1 MATHVQEQEAQTS
14 PPSTDLDLPAPT
26 VLRGVPWSTYVRL
39 RDEPRNY
46 GLRMT
51 YYDGTLEIMS
61 PEYIHEASSE
71 RLGSLVR
78 AAAKHSNL
86 AYIAAGSTTF
96 RLPGQRKRKGH
107 GKEPDRCFY
116 IASVPRIRGKK
127 NLDFPADPPP
137 DLWIEVDN
145 RGSSRGRLPVYARLG
160 VPEVW
165 RYDARKNTLWF
176 GRRAGETYEAI
187 EHSLCLPILTPAR
200 TLEAL
205 ALGEGLADSEW
216 EDRLVA
222 WLGKLP
228 AGGPRGERGA

>member
-1 MATHVQEQEAQTS
+1 
-14 PPSTDLDLPAPT
+14 
-26 VLRGVPWSTYVRL
+26 
-39 RDEPRNY
+39 
-46 GLRMT
+46 MT

-61 PEYIHEASSE
+61 PAYIHEGPAV
-71 RLGSLVR
+71 RFAGLVR
-78 AAAKHSNL
+78 AVARHLGFEYTS
-86 AYIAAGSTTF
+86 SRTTTF
-96 RLPGQRKRKGH
+96 RLPGEGGKKGA
-107 GKEPDRCFY
+107 GREPDESFY
-116 IASVPRIRGKK
+116 ITSEPLIRGKEK
-127 NLDFPADPPP
+127 LDLRVDPPP

-165 RYDARKNTLWF
+165 RYDARKKTLWF

-205 ALGEGLADSEW
+205 ALGKGASDSEW

-222 WLGKLP
+222 WLGNLP
-228 AGGPRGERGA
+228 AGGPGRERGA